1 MKTIYKFKKYSMIPL
16 LSAAVLLTGCE
27 KEEDEVPEAE
37 HEHEVITNIHLVFT
51 NAEDETDFVEAEA
64 KLEEGDVDGF
74 SIVDT
79 INLEAS
85 TKYNLTF
92 EILNV
97 HEDEHEVEDCVDND
111 CDGDDGDEEHEGE
124 DIGAEILE
132 EADEHQVFFEFTED
146 IFTDPLGVGNIGDV
160 DGKVNYNDY
169 DDNENPLGLSTTWT
183 TSAESFQEG
192 TFRVMLMHQPGS
204 KSDTSTSEDG
214 DADFDLEFV
223 ININGS
229 SIVAIGTSS
238 NLQ

>member
-1 MKTIYKFKKYSMIPL
+1 MKIFKYALLAIPFL
-16 LSAAVLLTGCE
+16 YFSCNDDDDIPE
-27 KEEDEVPEAE
+27 PINEE
-37 HEHEVITNIHLVFT
+37 EVITTMTVTLAAHDGSGVVIMQTYDQDGEGPVEPVVTVSGPLSSATSYSGSIQWLNELEDP
-51 NAEDETDFVEAEA
+51 AEDITE
-64 KLEEGDVDGF
+64 
-74 SIVDT
+74 
-79 INLEAS
+79 
-85 TKYNLTF
+85 
-92 EILNV
+92 
-97 HEDEHEVEDCVDND
+97 
-111 CDGDDGDEEHEGE
+111 
-124 DIGAEILE
+124 EILE

>member
-1 MKTIYKFKKYSMIPL
+1 MKTINKFKKYSLIPM

-27 KEEDEVPEAE
+27 KEADEVPEAE

-51 NAEDETDFVEAEA
+51 NAEDTEDIVEAEA

-79 INLEAS
+79 INLDAS
-85 TKYNLTF
+85 KTYDLTF
-92 EILNV
+92 EILNA
-97 HEDEHEVEDCVDND
+97 HEDEHEEEEEEEE
-111 CDGDDGDEEHEGE
+111 EEHEGE

-204 KSDTSTSEDG
+204 KSATSTSEDG

-229 SIVAIGTSS
+229 SIVATGASS
-238 NLQ
+238 NIQ